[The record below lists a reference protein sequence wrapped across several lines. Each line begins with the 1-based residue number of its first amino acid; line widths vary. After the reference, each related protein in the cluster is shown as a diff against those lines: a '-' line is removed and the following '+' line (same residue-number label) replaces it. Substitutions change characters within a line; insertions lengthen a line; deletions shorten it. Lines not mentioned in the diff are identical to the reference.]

1 MDTIRDYISLRY
13 PNWLDYARY
22 QARVNN
28 FEGWEED
35 LLNDVVC
42 DLMKKD
48 EAKLLEM
55 LHRQTKKIVNGVP
68 TTELDKFVLKMLK
81 LNATSTVAP
90 FRKNTL
96 GNKIISRENG
106 EIKTMHRA
114 ELNGHDCHDEE
125 YDPELNYRLDAMHD
139 ANIWRL
145 RKNGYTRPALD
156 LYRRHFIRGA
166 ALEKFTE
173 TEQDAIQRIR
183 QFLVITKK
191 TLLDES

>member
-1 MDTIRDYISLRY
+1 MSTIKDYIAFRY

-22 QARVNN
+22 QAKVNH

-42 DLMKKD
+42 DLLKKD
-48 EAKLLEM
+48 EDKLLEM
-55 LHRQTKKIVNGVP
+55 LHKQTKKIVNEVP

-106 EIKTMHRA
+106 DIQTMQRTQ
-114 ELNGHDCHDEE
+114 LNGHDCHDTE

-145 RKNGYTRPALD
+145 RKNGYTREALD
-156 LYRRHFIRGA
+156 LYRRHFIRGRPEDQFSEA
-166 ALEKFTE
+166 
-173 TEQDAIQRIR
+173 EQENLKKIR

-191 TLLDES
+191 TLLDD